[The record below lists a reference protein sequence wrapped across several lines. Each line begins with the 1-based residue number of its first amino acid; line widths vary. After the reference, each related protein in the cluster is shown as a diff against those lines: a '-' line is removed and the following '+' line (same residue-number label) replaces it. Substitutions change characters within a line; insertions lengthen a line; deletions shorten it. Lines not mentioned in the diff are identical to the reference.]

1 MKKIK
6 KFLLF
11 FKRQYKLV
19 NQIDDALALIDD
31 LHLQVK
37 QLNQELEDCTIY
49 DDPERTKELLHQE
62 RDLTAHLH
70 GIIHDLRKVI
80 KDKDL
85 EIKNIKIKN
94 IKNS

>member
-11 FKRQYKLV
+11 FKRQYKIV
-19 NQIDDALALIDD
+19 NQLDDALALIDD

-49 DDPERTKELLHQE
+49 NDPERTKELLHQE

>member
-11 FKRQYKLV
+11 FKNQYKLSCKL
-19 NQIDDALALIDD
+19 NDALNLIDD
-31 LHLQVK
+31 LNLQIEK
-37 QLNQELEDCTIY
+37 LNQELEDCTTY
-49 DDPERTKELLHQE
+49 DDPEKTKELLHQE
-62 RDLTAHLH
+62 RNLTAHLH
-70 GIIHDLRKVI
+70 GIIHDLRKII